1 MANWLNFSKISDWAE
16 WTGFGLSG
24 FQYNEVTDADITS
37 ALANSSVI
45 ASIDT
50 NLDWEDDEYLSETP
64 DVSEDKKHA
73 HRIAALVRELR
84 VGGNIRN
91 AVEIDTF
98 CMDRCCSGVFNG
110 HHRIRAMQFLGME
123 CGPFSL
129 SGSSLAATFGLVI
142 ASFHIPTGPLC
153 GMILTVRIVAEKH
166 SRRTGFYG
174 RLRA

>member
-1 MANWLNFSKISDWAE
+1 M
-16 WTGFGLSG
+16 
-24 FQYNEVTDADITS
+24 
-37 ALANSSVI
+37 I
-45 ASIDT
+45 ASIDI

-129 SGSSLAATFGLVI
+129 SGSLDMLEELVRIAGADCPVEFERYFGESLLAATEEDV
-142 ASFHIPTGPLC
+142 PVVPRQVEPQ
-153 GMILTVRIVAEKH
+153 MILQP
-166 SRRTGFYG
+166 
-174 RLRA
+174 